1 MATGNN
7 RQPGAL
13 PELTGEGSTSPP
25 IAPST
30 TIRTAHEHAWKDQM
44 PAEHPSRPTLSTTQL
59 MSSALAA
66 VTAAVV
72 GSRLGIAGTLAGA
85 AAGSVIGTIGT
96 TMYAHWL
103 DRTASKV
110 RTVVRLPT
118 SSHAPRRAP
127 RHCRSSTPS
136 TPARRHRRIGR
147 AGRRKHARDRQ
158 RQPVWRTVGLAAAAT
173 FAVAIA
179 SITAFEAITGE
190 PVSTLT
196 GGDAGNGTTLGRAVD
211 SGPGTTVIE
220 PDPAPTTPP
229 STPHD
234 SDRRARRPPTS
245 TPTETPTPT
254 ETTTSPT
261 TPPPTSPP
269 PTSPTS
275 PPPT

>member
-1 MATGNN
+1 
-7 RQPGAL
+7 
-13 PELTGEGSTSPP
+13 
-25 IAPST
+25 
-30 TIRTAHEHAWKDQM
+30 M
-44 PAEHPSRPTLSTTQL
+44 PADHQSRPTLSTTQL

-118 SSHAPRRAP
+118 SSRPAG
-127 RHCRSSTPS
+127 SSTVVLDS
-136 TPARRHRRIGR
+136 VDTTAPAVPDS
-147 AGRRKHARDRQ
+147 AESLPAAAR

-211 SGPGTTVIE
+211 SGPGTTVVE
-220 PDPAPTTPP
+220 PGPVPTTSSPTPP
-229 STPHD
+229 PTTE
-234 SDRRARRPPTS
+234 PPTS
-245 TPTETPTPT
+245 TPTETPTSTPT

-269 PTSPTS
+269 PTSPTT